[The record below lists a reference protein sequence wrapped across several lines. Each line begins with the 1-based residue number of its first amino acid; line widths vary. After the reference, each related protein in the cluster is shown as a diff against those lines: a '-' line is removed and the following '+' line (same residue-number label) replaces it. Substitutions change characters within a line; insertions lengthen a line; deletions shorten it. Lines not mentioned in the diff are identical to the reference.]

1 MSYLLFKLA
10 FDAPVHFGPSD
21 SALSLYTSEEFF
33 RAYTLFSALCHTAG
47 DELDRLVKSV
57 QNDCLRF
64 TDAMPW
70 RGDALFLPKPCFS
83 AERTSDISPE
93 LRKKVKKLKWIP
105 VSAMNAFTAS
115 LRGEEPFI
123 PQNAD
128 RFGRL
133 EERTR
138 AAVSDGEDAVP
149 YQVGAFRF
157 DDDCGLWFIA
167 ECREEDASWLEHLV
181 TMLGYSGI
189 GGKTSSSFGAFHLDD
204 LVYLDDPF
212 DDETEWLSSALHTDA
227 DRYLLLTSCLPAE
240 SELDAVIP
248 SASFQL
254 VRRGGFVQSDS
265 YAAAPQKKQT
275 QYFLSSGAVV
285 GRRFNGGLFDVG
297 QHGNHPVYRYSR
309 PIFLGVDL

>member
-1 MSYLLFKLA
+1 
-10 FDAPVHFGPSD
+10 
-21 SALSLYTSEEFF
+21 
-33 RAYTLFSALCHTAG
+33 
-47 DELDRLVKSV
+47 
-57 QNDCLRF
+57 
-64 TDAMPW
+64 
-70 RGDALFLPKPCFS
+70 
-83 AERTSDISPE
+83 
-93 LRKKVKKLKWIP
+93 
-105 VSAMNAFTAS
+105 MNAFTAS
-115 LRGEEPFI
+115 LRGEETFI
-123 PQNAD
+123 PQDDD

-133 EERTR
+133 VERTR
-138 AAVSDGEDAVP
+138 AAVSDSEDAVP

-181 TMLGYSGI
+181 TMLGFSGI
-189 GGKTSSSFGAFHLDD
+189 GGKTSSGFGAFHLDD

-285 GRRFNGGLFDVG
+285 GKRFNGGLFDVG

>member
-1 MSYLLFKLA
+1 M
-10 FDAPVHFGPSD
+10 
-21 SALSLYTSEEFF
+21 
-33 RAYTLFSALCHTAG
+33 
-47 DELDRLVKSV
+47 
-57 QNDCLRF
+57 
-64 TDAMPW
+64 
-70 RGDALFLPKPCFS
+70 
-83 AERTSDISPE
+83 
-93 LRKKVKKLKWIP
+93 
-105 VSAMNAFTAS
+105 
-115 LRGEEPFI
+115 
-123 PQNAD
+123 
-128 RFGRL
+128 
-133 EERTR
+133 ERTR
-138 AAVSDGEDAVP
+138 AAVSDSEDAVP

-167 ECREEDASWLEHLV
+167 ECREEDASWLEYLV

-189 GGKTSSSFGAFHLDD
+189 GGKTSSGFGAFHLDD

-285 GRRFNGGLFDVG
+285 GKRFSGGLFDVG